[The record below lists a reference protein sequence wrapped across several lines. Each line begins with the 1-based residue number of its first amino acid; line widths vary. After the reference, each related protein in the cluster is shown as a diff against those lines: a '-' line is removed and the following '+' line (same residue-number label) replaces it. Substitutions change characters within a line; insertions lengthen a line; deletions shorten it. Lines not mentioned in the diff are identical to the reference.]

1 MSRKQ
6 HKKQITAGGLFNQ
19 PAGGNTILLTQA
31 TRWNRDISHYMR
43 AVNEAERVDFP
54 NRVKLYDLYDSIL
67 LDTHLSSV
75 LEKRKSAVLSNNIE
89 FNRNGKTDERIKEM
103 LDSPWFLDFLDDLLD
118 TIWWGSS
125 LFQFKKDRDGWLA
138 YDLVPRKHVEPIRRL
153 VMRMQ
158 TDIHGTPW
166 DDYDDMLFVG
176 RPRNLGELVK
186 DIPWV
191 LYKQGDVGDW
201 AQFAELFGQPIRE
214 YTYNVGDDEARYN
227 LVNDIFGGGASA
239 VFLHPEGSN
248 LTLHEASNKTGSS
261 DLYNGLAS
269 FCNAEISKHI
279 LGNTLTTE
287 AGEKG
292 TQALGTVQKKAED
305 RLLEKDK
312 RFVLNVLN
320 YQMTDL
326 FESFGINVRGG
337 RFSFVSPKNTDPAG
351 RVDIIVKLDSL
362 GLPIDHDQLYEEF
375 GLNKP
380 KDYDKQLTIKNGQL
394 TIEEGTTAK
403 EALPAA
409 DQDEGV
415 GKKGKKQEKKNSF
428 ANLLTRF
435 FGEAPEGNQGAAALD
450 W

>member
-1 MSRKQ
+1 MRKN
-6 HKKQITAGGLFNQ
+6 KNKRQITAGGLFNQ

-43 AVNEAERVDFP
+43 AVTEAERVDFP
-54 NRVKLYDLYDSIL
+54 NRVKLYDLYDTAL
-67 LDTHLSSV
+67 LDTHLTSV
-75 LEKRKSAVLSNNIE
+75 LEKRKSAVLSANVE
-89 FNRNGKTDERIKEM
+89 FSRGGEPDERINEM
-103 LDSPWFLDFLDDLLD
+103 LESPWFLDFLDDLLD
-118 TIWWGSS
+118 TIWWGNS
-125 LFQFKKDRDGWLA
+125 LFQFKRDKDGWLA
-138 YDLVPRKHVEPIRRL
+138 YDLVPRKHVEPVRRL
-153 VMRMQ
+153 IMRTQ

-166 DDYDDMLFVG
+166 DDYDDMFFVG
-176 RPRNLGELVK
+176 RPRDLGELIR

-191 LYKQGDVGDW
+191 LYKRGADW
-201 AQFAELFGQPIRE
+201 SQFAELFGQPIRE

-227 LVNDIFGGGASA
+227 LVNDIFGEGASS

-261 DLYNGLAS
+261 DLYKGLAS

-305 RLLEKDK
+305 RLLERDK

-326 FESFGINVRGG
+326 FESFGIDTRGG
-337 RFSFVSPKNTDPAG
+337 KFSFVFPKNTDPAG
-351 RVDIIVKLDSL
+351 RVDILVKLDSL

-380 KDYDKQLTIKNGQL
+380 KDYAEQIENGKLRIENSNGKAVADKEDDI
-394 TIEEGTTAK
+394 
-403 EALPAA
+403 
-409 DQDEGV
+409 
-415 GKKGKKQEKKNSF
+415 GKKEPKQGKKTSF

-435 FGEAPEGNQGAAALD
+435 FGEAPEGNPGALD